1 MQDIHW
7 STEDIPL
14 LTNPTGTGGIRLEL
28 REFKKNTDLWNL
40 YLVGLWQFQQV
51 SEEDQLSY
59 FQIAGIHGRPY
70 QSWPLG
76 DKNLESLRQQKAGFC
91 THSSI
96 LFLTW
101 HRPYLALFE
110 AILKH
115 AIDFVAQQFTA
126 EEGRDKYVEAAKSFR
141 MPFWDWARPGLPV
154 FPEEA
159 TNSDKARVI
168 VPQSLLQEY
177 PDLNKSADGSVEIH
191 NPLFSYTFPSGIDT
205 DFKIEGLKTTTRYQS
220 IGSTAERS
228 ASEQQ
233 IDLLR
238 MLTPYTRE
246 VNREL
251 PVEGNLRERVL
262 YLLKSYS
269 VFDQV
274 SHNQWDPKRRPRLDT
289 DGRPSKTSGQ
299 GFGSIEDIHNALH
312 TLVGGQGRDALNR
325 PRTGHMSRVPISA
338 FDPIFWLH
346 HTNIDRLVS
355 IWEGL
360 HANPKDPKAWV
371 TTKVSELG
379 NWTTAP
385 NAEEGL
391 ATPLAPFYKDTNSFW
406 TSDDVRDTVKFG
418 YAYPE
423 TKSWTFNNSDDYRKA
438 IHEQLEALY
447 PTGSLATMIVAN
459 NAGDP
464 KPEKTLRT
472 RAQKF
477 ARVTKIEEPT
487 TAVTALSID
496 KSVSQLDGR
505 SELVDALPEVEVPKV
520 KVPEDRSLRKLVPE
534 NNYLEWLVNIKA
546 VKHTLGGEYLVHIFL
561 GPVPPE
567 ESTCLYA
574 VSPNHVGTFSPLGQ
588 DTKTSCGKCK
598 ADQAGRMEITGQ
610 IPLTIALVERYFADE
625 LESLSE
631 AHVIEY
637 LQKTLHWEVIDGSGQ
652 RLQGHRSSVDG
663 LLVGVVS
670 NKVTLPGDGNEFARY
685 SQDVTV
691 YPEVTTKADE
701 SGGRAEGTGVTE
713 DNKYF

>member
-1 MQDIHW
+1 MPSFVPSKPDGPFIV
-7 STEDIPL
+7 E
-14 LTNPTGTGGIRLEL
+14 GTGGIRLEL

-70 QSWPLG
+70 QSWPL
-76 DKNLESLRQQKAGFC
+76 DDEKVENLRQQPAGFC

-110 AILKH
+110 AILKQ
-115 AIDFVAQQFTA
+115 AIDFVAEQFTA
-126 EEGRDKYVEAAKSFR
+126 EEGRDRKLTDSLAT
-141 MPFWDWARPGLPV
+141 DWARPGLAA

-159 TNSDKARVI
+159 TESDKARVI
-168 VPQSLLQEY
+168 VPQSLLQGY

-191 NPLFSYTFPSGIDT
+191 NPLFSYTFPSGT
-205 DFKIEGLKTTTRYQS
+205 DAVFKIEGLKATTRYQS

-228 ASEQQ
+228 ASDQQ
-233 IDLLR
+233 VDILR

-251 PVEGNLRERVL
+251 PVEGNLRERVV

-274 SHNQWDPKRRPRLDT
+274 SHNQWDPTRRPRLDD

-312 TLVGGQGRDALNR
+312 TLVGGQGRDALRR

-355 IWEGL
+355 LWEGL
-360 HANPKDPKAWV
+360 HANPKDPNAWV
-371 TTKVSELG
+371 TTKISERG

-385 NAEEGL
+385 NGEEGL
-391 ATPLAPFYKDTNSFW
+391 ATPLAPFYKDTSNFW

-447 PTGSLATMIVAN
+447 PTGSLATMIGAS

-464 KPEKTLRT
+464 KPEETLRT
-472 RAQKF
+472 RAQRL
-477 ARVTKIEEPT
+477 ARVTKIEQPT
-487 TAVTALSID
+487 TAITALSIA

-520 KVPEDRSLRKLVPE
+520 TVPEDRSLRKLVTD
-534 NNYLEWLVNIKA
+534 NSYLEWLVNIKA
-546 VKHTLGGEYLVHIFL
+546 VKHTLGGDYLVHIFL

-567 ESTCLYA
+567 ETTCLYA

-588 DTKTSCGKCK
+588 DADTSCGKCK

-637 LQKTLHWEVIDGSGQ
+637 LKRNLHWEVIDGSGQ

-670 NKVTLPGDGNEFARY
+670 NKVTLPGDRNGFARY

-691 YPEVTTKADE
+691 YPEVTTKADA
-701 SGGRAEGTGVTE
+701 SGGRAEGTGIVE